1 IRWNR
6 TITRKYPLSL
16 NFILPNHIVSSTLKS
31 CPKSKRLIADAA
43 VQRWHDLTQMILTKS
58 QYVAGVQCLKRLYLI
73 VNEPQLAAESDASSE
88 IMLAQGREV
97 GLLARQLFPRGL
109 AVDSRNPE
117 QAVRATRELIANP
130 AVPAIFEGA
139 FEHKG
144 VFVRVD
150 ILQRRKDKR
159 WRLIEVKST
168 ADLKDHHLDDVAIQT
183 ISRTRLT
190 VPMICSSEVITEFR
204 EK

>member
-1 IRWNR
+1 
-6 TITRKYPLSL
+6 
-16 NFILPNHIVSSTLKS
+16 
-31 CPKSKRLIADAA
+31 
-43 VQRWHDLTQMILTKS
+43 MILTKS

-73 VNEPQLAAESDASSE
+73 VNEPQMAAESDACSQT
-88 IMLAQGREV
+88 MLAQGREV
-97 GLLARQLFPRGL
+97 GLLARQLFPRGV

-117 QAVRATRELIANP
+117 QAIRETRELIANP

-183 ISRTRLT
+183 RIVSRSGVDLAATYLAHVNRDYVFQGGSVDARSFFRMRNLTRR
-190 VPMICSSEVITEFR
+190 V
-204 EK
+204 EKAQSDLGVQLRLEIRALAMPQALA

>member
-1 IRWNR
+1 
-6 TITRKYPLSL
+6 
-16 NFILPNHIVSSTLKS
+16 
-31 CPKSKRLIADAA
+31 
-43 VQRWHDLTQMILTKS
+43 MILTKS

-168 ADLKDHHLDDVAIQT
+168 ADLKEHHLDDVAIQT
-183 ISRTRLT
+183 RVVSRSGVDLAASYLAHVNRDY
-190 VPMICSSEVITEFR
+190 VFQG
-204 EK
+204 